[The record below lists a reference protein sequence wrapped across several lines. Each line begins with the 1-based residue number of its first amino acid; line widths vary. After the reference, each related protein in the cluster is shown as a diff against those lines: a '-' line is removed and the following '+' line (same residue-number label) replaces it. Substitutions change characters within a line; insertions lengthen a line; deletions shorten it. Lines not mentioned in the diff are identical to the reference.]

1 MRDLRG
7 VFPALITPFG
17 ADGQINE
24 TALRQLVQ
32 LGLRQ
37 GVSGFYVG
45 GSSAE
50 AFLLTQEERRRILE
64 VVTDEAAG
72 QAAIIA
78 HIGCMSTGQAIALA
92 RHAEAC
98 GADAVSSV
106 APFYYPFSFEEIKHY
121 YFDIMD
127 SGNLPMVV
135 YNFPGF
141 SGVSLKLEQMAELVE
156 HPRVVGVKHTSS
168 DYFMLERLRELCP
181 GLVVYNGFDEMFLA
195 GLSMGAFGGIGS
207 TYNFMAERFV
217 KIRRLFL
224 ENDMQGALEEQKA
237 ANRIIAAILKVG
249 VLPGVKAAVE
259 HLGIA
264 AGPCR
269 RPFRPLSEEQKAW
282 LIGTIFGDEE

>member
-1 MRDLRG
+1 MRDLHG

-17 ADGQINE
+17 ADGQVNE
-24 TALRQLVQ
+24 AALRQLVQ
-32 LGLRQ
+32 LNLHK

-64 VVTDEAAG
+64 IVTDETAG
-72 QAAIIA
+72 QAAVVA
-78 HIGCMSTGQAIALA
+78 HIGCLSTDGAIALA

-98 GADAVSSV
+98 GADALSSV
-106 APFYYPFSFEEIKHY
+106 APFYYPYSFEEVKHY
-121 YFDIMD
+121 YFDILD
-127 SGNLPMVV
+127 SAGLPMVV

-141 SGVSLKLEQMAELVE
+141 SGVSLKLEQMAELTA
-156 HPRVVGVKHTSS
+156 HPRVIGVKHTSS
-168 DYFMLERLRELCP
+168 DYFMLERLRDLRP
-181 GLVVYNGFDEMFLA
+181 DLLVYNGFDEMFLA
-195 GLSMGAFGGIGS
+195 GLGMGASGGIGS

-217 KIRRLFL
+217 KIRKLFL
-224 ENDMQGALEEQKA
+224 ENDMQGALAEQKA
-237 ANRIIAAILKVG
+237 VNRIIAAILKVG
-249 VLPGVKAAVE
+249 VIPGVKAAAE

-282 LIGTIFGDEE
+282 LIDTIFG